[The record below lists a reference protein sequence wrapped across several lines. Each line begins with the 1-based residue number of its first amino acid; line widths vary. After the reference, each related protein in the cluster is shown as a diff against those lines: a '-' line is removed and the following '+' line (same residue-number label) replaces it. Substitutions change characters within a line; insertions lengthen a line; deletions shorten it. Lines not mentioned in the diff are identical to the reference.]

1 MNTNIIIFPIVMGIG
16 GLASL
21 LFRLPLGM
29 ETEFQFFLAPLAS
42 FFGYGCAHLLRK
54 TIRYKSDT
62 FIVALSLFL
71 MLLAVVDL
79 WLYNHMLFSIPT
91 PSSWHLVL
99 EATLFSLM
107 FYLFFFGANFARIR
121 AFDSE

>member
-1 MNTNIIIFPIVMGIG
+1 MNANIVIAPIVMGIG

-42 FFGYGCAHLLRK
+42 FFGYGCAHFLRK
-54 TIRYKSDT
+54 TIKHISIIC
-62 FIVALSLFL
+62 IVAVSLVL
-71 MLLAVVDL
+71 VLLAVVDL

-91 PSSWHLVL
+91 PSSWQLVL
-99 EATLFSLM
+99 EGTLFSLM
-107 FYLFFFGANFARIR
+107 FYLFFFGAGFAQIK
-121 AFDSE
+121 AFNSE